1 KMNDLVTLR
10 TPGAQSPGEFY
21 RLAVRVLRTYGVA
34 TRYEGG
40 RVLFVPA
47 TKGAEFEPPLVLSG
61 RALPSVPIT
70 HRPIFQLVELK
81 AVRVADVVQWL
92 RTGFKTEDLQVVE
105 DLNRNAVVL
114 YGKPDVVRN
123 AASAI
128 EVFDRPYMR
137 GRVST
142 RLEPAFVSADELSR
156 RLVDVLVAEGY
167 GASLHTGAGV
177 VQAASVIVLPIGAAN
192 TVLIFAAD
200 RGVLEHAVQW
210 ARTID
215 QPNPT
220 AGAEGLFYYRV
231 QNTKAEDIVATIR
244 GVRAASDTRAPARD
258 AVSSAG
264 VAQPANAPPA
274 VAAGGAGGSALA
286 KGNLVL
292 DAPRNALI
300 FQGSGSEWGRLLP
313 LIKQM

>member
-1 KMNDLVTLR
+1 LVIGACATPPKVKLPAPLEPVRSEPRPQAEEVLVEQQARPDSLRQSATPTAPESGNSVAGAAVSSELPPLRGEPINANVEGIPVPAFINEFFGTILGVGFQMDPAVARMNDLVTLR
-10 TPGAQSPGEFY
+10 TPGAQSPAEFY

-47 TKGAEFEPPLVLSG
+47 TKGADFEPPLVLSG

-123 AASAI
+123 AAAAI

-137 GRVST
+137 GRV
-142 RLEPAFVSADELSR
+142 
-156 RLVDVLVAEGY
+156 
-167 GASLHTGAGV
+167 
-177 VQAASVIVLPIGAAN
+177 
-192 TVLIFAAD
+192 
-200 RGVLEHAVQW
+200 
-210 ARTID
+210 
-215 QPNPT
+215 
-220 AGAEGLFYYRV
+220 
-231 QNTKAEDIVATIR
+231 
-244 GVRAASDTRAPARD
+244 
-258 AVSSAG
+258 
-264 VAQPANAPPA
+264 
-274 VAAGGAGGSALA
+274 
-286 KGNLVL
+286 
-292 DAPRNALI
+292 
-300 FQGSGSEWGRLLP
+300 
-313 LIKQM
+313 